1 MGGVDAPGWDG
12 IWTAGR
18 ESLASGIMDVDET
31 INALLQRPVGVDVAR
46 RSLPDLAG
54 IYAWWT
60 DRESIPGVPECPH
73 PDDAALQLFYV
84 GIAPRDSSSSATLK
98 SRVVKNHLSGNTG
111 ASTFRFTLA
120 SLLMESLGLAPE
132 QTKTRAVLSKSQ
144 NQALS
149 EWQKRHLRLT
159 WAEHDRP
166 WLIEDA
172 VISRLEPPL
181 NLAGNA
187 SHPFHPQ
194 LTQARARF
202 REAAKGNPRSP

>member
-1 MGGVDAPGWDG
+1 MV
-12 IWTAGR
+12 
-18 ESLASGIMDVDET
+18 LAALPMVVILVLVSVLVMISFQSGILGT
-31 INALLQRPVGVDVAR
+31 
-46 RSLPDLAG
+46 PDA
-54 IYAWWT
+54 
-60 DRESIPGVPECPH
+60 
-73 PDDAALQLFYV
+73 
-84 GIAPRDSSSSATLK
+84 K
-98 SRVVKNHLSGNTG
+98 
-111 ASTFRFTLA
+111 FTLSNYRDLFSD

-202 REAAKGNPRSP
+202 REEAKGNPRSP